1 MQTNTEDATSPRSTG
16 HSPPFR
22 VALVLGALG
31 VVFGD
36 IGTSP
41 IYTLQTLFDPADP
54 HPVPISTDS
63 VYGVVSLIFWSV
75 MIIVTLTYIT
85 LVMRADNDGEGG
97 IMALITMLRHGA
109 AARGRRTAMMLAG
122 LGLFGAS
129 LFFGDSMI
137 TPAISVLSAIE
148 GIKVV
153 TPDLEHLV
161 VPITA
166 VIIVTLFTV
175 QRHGTAKVGRFFG
188 PVMIVWF
195 LSIGGCGVL
204 GIVGHPEI
212 LKALSPTYAL
222 SFMFGHF
229 HIAFFA
235 LAAVVL
241 AVTGAEA
248 LYADMGHFGRRP
260 ITLAWLFIVLPSLAL
275 NYLGQGALL
284 LGDEN
289 SVSAPFFLLIPGWA
303 RLPMVLLATAAT
315 IIASQAVITGAF
327 SVAAQAAK
335 LGLLPRLRVVHTS
348 ASAYGQVYVPAINW
362 MLMVSVLILVF
373 AFESSAKLAYAY
385 GMAVIGTIT
394 IVTGLFFYLAR
405 TRWGAPL
412 WMVLIGGGALLLV
425 DLLFLAA
432 NLTKLVHGAWLPLL
446 IAVTAWT
453 VMMTWERGRTLV
465 TKARETPGGVASR
478 VHRRTLRIRAAVDAS
493 PRHRRLPQP
502 GKGDG
507 AAGHARQR
515 RPQPRPPRPRGDH
528 DHRDRAGT
536 ASAGGR
542 PGGGRRPRL
551 CPGRNR
557 ARHSTIRIHGAL
569 GRTGGAA
576 PAGPHSDRGTHQRR
590 RRVLLPLEVGTG
602 RRTGTD
608 HGAVAEAPVH
618 RHLVSDRR
626 RCRLL
631 PPAARPDGGD
641 GLTDRVLSG
650 TPVST
655 EIRRLGQVA
664 PASIVAT
671 VCR

>member
-1 MQTNTEDATSPRSTG
+1 VQTNSDATTSPSRPAPANHT
-16 HSPPFR
+16 PPFR
-22 VALVLGALG
+22 AALVLGALG

-54 HPVPISTDS
+54 HPVPVSVDN
-63 VYGVVSLIFWSV
+63 VYGIVSLIFWSV

-97 IMALITMLRHGA
+97 IMALITMLKHGA
-109 AARGRRTAMMLAG
+109 ASRGRRTAAVLAA

-153 TPDLEHLV
+153 TPDLESWI

-166 VIIVTLFTV
+166 VIIVCLFMV

-188 PVMIVWF
+188 PVMILWF
-195 LSIGGCGVL
+195 LSIGAFGIG
-204 GIVGHPEI
+204 GIVDHPEI
-212 LKALSPTYAL
+212 LRAISPTYAL
-222 SFMFGHF
+222 SFVFGHF

-260 ITLAWLFIVLPSLAL
+260 ITLAWLFVVLPACAL
-275 NYLGQGALL
+275 NYFGQGALII
-284 LGDEN
+284 GDERN
-289 SVSAPFFLLIPGWA
+289 VSAPFFLLLPEWA

-327 SVAAQAAK
+327 SVASQAAK

-394 IVTGLFFYLAR
+394 IVTLLFFYLAR
-405 TRWGAPL
+405 TRWGTPL
-412 WMVLIGGGALLLV
+412 WMVVIGGGALLLV
-425 DLLFLAA
+425 DALFLAA

-446 IAVTAWT
+446 IAVVAWT
-453 VMMTWERGRTLV
+453 VMMTWERGRMLV
-465 TKARETPGGVASR
+465 TAARERAEGPLPEFIEGLSRYEPPLSR
-478 VHRRTLRIRAAVDAS
+478 VPGTAVFLNRGKETAPLAMRANVEHSHVRHDHVVIMTIETEPVPRIPEDQRTDVDALGFAQDGIVHVTARFGYME
-493 PRHRRLPQP
+493 PADVPAALRLL
-502 GKGDG
+502 
-507 AAGHARQR
+507 
-515 RPQPRPPRPRGDH
+515 
-528 DHRDRAGT
+528 T
-536 ASAGGR
+536 AEETEGVIDVDQASYF
-542 PGGGRRPRL
+542 L
-551 CPGRNR
+551 
-557 ARHSTIRIHGAL
+557 SKL
-569 GRTGGAA
+569 ELD
-576 PAGPHSDRGTHQRR
+576 AGPEPTMAPWRKQLFIATSYLAADAADFFHLPHDR
-590 RRVLLPLEVGTG
+590 
-602 RRTGTD
+602 
-608 HGAVAEAPVH
+608 
-618 RHLVSDRR
+618 
-626 RCRLL
+626 
-631 PPAARPDGGD
+631 
-641 GLTDRVLSG
+641 
-650 TPVST
+650 
-655 EIRRLGQVA
+655 
-664 PASIVAT
+664 T
-671 VCR
+671 VVMGSRIEF

>member
-1 MQTNTEDATSPRSTG
+1 MQTNSDATTSPSRSAPTN
-16 HSPPFR
+16 HTPPFR
-22 VALVLGALG
+22 AALVLGALG

-54 HPVPISTDS
+54 HPVPISVDN
-63 VYGVVSLIFWSV
+63 VYGIVSLIFWSV

-97 IMALITMLRHGA
+97 IMALITMLKHGA
-109 AARGRRTAMMLAG
+109 ASRGRRTAAVLAA

-153 TPDLEHLV
+153 TPDLEDWI

-166 VIIVTLFTV
+166 VIIVCLFMV

-188 PVMIVWF
+188 PVMILWF
-195 LSIGGCGVL
+195 VSIGAFGIG
-204 GIVGHPEI
+204 GIVDHPEI
-212 LKALSPTYAL
+212 LKAVSPTYAL

-260 ITLAWLFIVLPSLAL
+260 ITLAWLFVVLPACML
-275 NYLGQGALL
+275 NYFGQGALII
-284 LGDEN
+284 GDQRT
-289 SVSAPFFLLIPGWA
+289 VSAPFFLLLPDWA

-327 SVAAQAAK
+327 SVASQAAK
-335 LGLLPRLRVVHTS
+335 LGLLPRLRIVHTS

-394 IVTGLFFYLAR
+394 IVTLLFFYLAR
-405 TRWGAPL
+405 TRWGTPL
-412 WMVLIGGGALLLV
+412 WMVVIGGGALLLV
-425 DLLFLAA
+425 DALFLAA

-446 IAVTAWT
+446 IAVAAWT
-453 VMMTWERGRTLV
+453 VMMTWERGRKLV
-465 TKARETPGGVASR
+465 TAARERAEGPLTEFIEGLSQCEPPLSR
-478 VHRRTLRIRAAVDAS
+478 VPGTAVFLNRGKETAPLAMRANVEHSHVRHDHVVIMTIETEPVPRIPEDQRTEVDALGLAQDGIVHVTARFGYME
-493 PRHRRLPQP
+493 PADVPAALRLLTPEETEGVIDVDQ
-502 GKGDG
+502 
-507 AAGHARQR
+507 
-515 RPQPRPPRPRGDH
+515 
-528 DHRDRAGT
+528 
-536 ASAGGR
+536 ASYF
-542 PGGGRRPRL
+542 L
-551 CPGRNR
+551 
-557 ARHSTIRIHGAL
+557 SKL
-569 GRTGGAA
+569 ELD
-576 PAGPHSDRGTHQRR
+576 AGPEPTMAPWRKRLFIATSYLAADAADFFHLPHDR
-590 RRVLLPLEVGTG
+590 
-602 RRTGTD
+602 
-608 HGAVAEAPVH
+608 
-618 RHLVSDRR
+618 
-626 RCRLL
+626 
-631 PPAARPDGGD
+631 
-641 GLTDRVLSG
+641 
-650 TPVST
+650 
-655 EIRRLGQVA
+655 
-664 PASIVAT
+664 T
-671 VCR
+671 VVMGSRIEF

>member
-1 MQTNTEDATSPRSTG
+1 MQTNLESTTSPRTSG
-16 HSPPFR
+16 HTPPFR
-22 VALVLGALG
+22 AVLVLGALG

-41 IYTLQTLFDPADP
+41 IYTLQTLFNPADP
-54 HPVPISTDS
+54 HPVPISTDN

-109 AARGRRTAMMLAG
+109 ATRGRRTAMILAG

-148 GIKVV
+148 GIKVI
-153 TPDLEHLV
+153 TPDLEHWI

-166 VIIVTLFTV
+166 VIIVGLFAV

-188 PVMIVWF
+188 PVMILWF
-195 LSIGGCGVL
+195 TAIGACGVT
-204 GIVGHPEI
+204 GIVDHPEI

-260 ITLAWLFIVLPSLAL
+260 ITLAWLFVVLPACVL

-284 LGDEN
+284 LGDEK

-394 IVTGLFFYLAR
+394 IVTLLFFYLAR
-405 TRWGAPL
+405 TRWGTPL
-412 WMVLIGGGALLLV
+412 WMVLIGGGTLLLV

-465 TKARETPGGVASR
+465 TKARESVEGPLRGFIDGLSECEPPLTRVPGTAVFLNRGKETAPLAMRANVEHSHVRHDHVVIMTIETEPVPR
-478 VHRRTLRIRAAVDAS
+478 VPQDERLEVDALGYAQDGIVHVTARFGYMEPS
-493 PRHRRLPQP
+493 DVPAALRLLDPEETE
-502 GKGDG
+502 GAISVDEASYFLSKLEL
-507 AAGHARQR
+507 AAGPEPTMAPWRKRLFIATSYLTADAADFFHL
-515 RPQPRPPRPRGDH
+515 PH
-528 DHRDRAGT
+528 DRTVVMG
-536 ASAGGR
+536 S
-542 PGGGRRPRL
+542 
-551 CPGRNR
+551 
-557 ARHSTIRIHGAL
+557 RI
-569 GRTGGAA
+569 
-576 PAGPHSDRGTHQRR
+576 
-590 RRVLLPLEVGTG
+590 EF
-602 RRTGTD
+602 
-608 HGAVAEAPVH
+608 
-618 RHLVSDRR
+618 
-626 RCRLL
+626 
-631 PPAARPDGGD
+631 
-641 GLTDRVLSG
+641 
-650 TPVST
+650 
-655 EIRRLGQVA
+655 
-664 PASIVAT
+664 
-671 VCR
+671 